1 MNQEEINEK
10 LKEIK
15 TEDIIWMV
23 LIGIIILSFISNN
36 YERKYYIN
44 NDGKSKDKYQS
55 LNILISAILVII
67 YVYFLKGSIDSL
79 KKLKPSDSSKKR
91 NLVTLSFIA
100 SLLITI
106 SGVIFLY
113 ISITDNNLDVELA
126 FD

>member
-15 TEDIIWMV
+15 TEDIIWIV

-44 NDGKSKDKYQS
+44 NDGKSKAKYQS

-67 YVYFLKGSIDSL
+67 YLYFLKGSIDSL
-79 KKLKPSDSSKKR
+79 KKLKPSDSSKKK

>member
-15 TEDIIWMV
+15 TEDIIWIV

-44 NDGKSKDKYQS
+44 NDIKSKDKYQN

-67 YVYFLKGSIDSL
+67 YIYFLKGSIDSL
-79 KKLKPSDSSKKR
+79 KKLKPSDSNKKK
-91 NLVTLSFIA
+91 NLIILSFIA

-113 ISITDNNLDVELA
+113 ISITDDNLDVELA

>member
-15 TEDIIWMV
+15 SEDIIWIV

-44 NDGKSKDKYQS
+44 NDGKSKIKYQS

-79 KKLKPSDSSKKR
+79 KKLKPSDSSKKK
-91 NLVTLSFIA
+91 NLLTLSFIA

>member
-1 MNQEEINEK
+1 MDQEEINEK

-15 TEDIIWMV
+15 SEDIIWIV
-23 LIGIIILSFISNN
+23 LIGIIIISFISNK

-44 NDGKSKDKYQS
+44 NDGESKIKYQS

-67 YVYFLKGSIDSL
+67 YLYFLKGSIDSL

>member
-15 TEDIIWMV
+15 TEDIIWIV

-67 YVYFLKGSIDSL
+67 YLYFLKGSIDSL
-79 KKLKPSDSSKKR
+79 KKLKPSDSSKKK